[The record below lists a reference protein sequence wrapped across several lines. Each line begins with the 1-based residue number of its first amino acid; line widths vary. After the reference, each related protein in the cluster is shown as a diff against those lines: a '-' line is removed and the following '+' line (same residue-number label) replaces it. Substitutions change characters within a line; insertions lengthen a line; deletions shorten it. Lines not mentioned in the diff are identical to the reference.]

1 MPRPKPTPARVFHA
15 LGDDTRRAILERLTR
30 GPSSA
35 SQLAP
40 ALAVTLAAV
49 VQHLN
54 VLEQSGLIRSEK
66 SGRTRTCRLHPAG
79 FEAAEH
85 WIAARRSA
93 WEDRFDRLGELLA
106 RPEDA

>member
-1 MPRPKPTPARVFHA
+1 MPRPKPTAARVFHA
-15 LGDDTRRAILERLTR
+15 LGDPTRRAILERLTR
-30 GPSSA
+30 APASA

-40 ALAVTLAAV
+40 PLAVTLAAV

-54 VLEQSGLIRSEK
+54 VLESCGLIRSEK

-79 FEAAEH
+79 FAAAEH

-93 WEDRFDRLGELLA
+93 WEERFDRLGELLA

>member
-1 MPRPKPTPARVFHA
+1 MPRPKPTAARVFHA

-35 SQLAP
+35 SQIAP

-54 VLEQSGLIRSEK
+54 VLEESGLIRSEK
-66 SGRTRTCRLHPAG
+66 SGRTRTCRLHAAG
-79 FEAAEH
+79 FDAASH
-85 WIAARRSA
+85 WLSARRSA
-93 WEDRFDRLGELLA
+93 WDRRFDRLGELLT
-106 RPEDA
+106 RPEDP